1 MELDKETLW
10 STNAI
15 DVAHDFAEAVQR
27 LCDENPSKLADPL
40 TRIMNDTM
48 TELWDRGFSQTEIRQ
63 AFLAAV
69 GDLDR
74 YAGGEER
81 RS

>member
-1 MELDKETLW
+1 MELDKETVW
-10 STNAI
+10 STNVI
-15 DVAHDFAEAVQR
+15 DAAHDFAEAVRR
-27 LCDENPSKLADPL
+27 LCDENPSKFDDPL
-40 TRIMNDTM
+40 TKIMNDTM

-63 AFLAAV
+63 AFLSAV

-74 YAGGEER
+74 YSGGEER

>member
-1 MELDKETLW
+1 MELDKETVW
-10 STNAI
+10 STNVI
-15 DVAHDFAEAVQR
+15 ETAHDFAEAVQR
-27 LCDENPSKLADPL
+27 MCNENPSKLADPL
-40 TRIMNDTM
+40 TNIMNDTM

-63 AFLAAV
+63 AFHCAI

-74 YAGGEER
+74 YAGGKER